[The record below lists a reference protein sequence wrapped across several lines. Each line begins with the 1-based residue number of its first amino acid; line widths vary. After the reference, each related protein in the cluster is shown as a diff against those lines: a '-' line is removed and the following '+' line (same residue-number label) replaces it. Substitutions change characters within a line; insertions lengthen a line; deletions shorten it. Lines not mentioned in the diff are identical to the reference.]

1 LDRSKT
7 KNKFGLIKKIG
18 GKLRGQS
25 SEKPEPFEL
34 PLYQTVSRGWDPTN
48 KEWKHV
54 LWPTLNKEFQRVR
67 DGSPE
72 TAWKLQW
79 KRDDEEVKKK
89 DQDVGTGKQSAIDPA
104 DSGSLLVAK
113 SITDSGIGSTKT
125 ASVLTV

>member
-1 LDRSKT
+1 M
-7 KNKFGLIKKIG
+7 
-18 GKLRGQS
+18 
-25 SEKPEPFEL
+25 
-34 PLYQTVSRGWDPTN
+34 
-48 KEWKHV
+48 